1 MIQGYWKNTV
11 TIHFDRLIFPV
22 CAIPTLQFKISV
34 SAKPIKAQARQG
46 KKGIVMARTIK
57 GIEIITA
64 TNMVNPTENATKVRS
79 LVEFKVYSTFESSL
93 KKRLFSYEEK
103 ITECFPSTDLLTIS
117 EDLVKKALSDKAE
130 DFLAIRKDYLEM
142 VAKVAETGIS
152 SEEWGN
158 LAPVDK
164 INIELIAH
172 QNVRT
177 INLTESTLKDA
188 GINFTGI
195 KKIAENYLLNG
206 NCQGAYNVLRP
217 LIHNLLGGQDGQYF
231 YGVKIRK
238 SGITEK
244 SVIGFLSSLV
254 RDAAFLTK
262 YDKKDKKRVVTGYDY
277 SIAGNKTKIVKAV
290 TGFMAV
296 ILHNETAEVIK
307 PQPEEAP
314 QPVQTETV
322 EKSVEKPVKKST
334 RKSTKKSE
342 KVA

>member
-1 MIQGYWKNTV
+1 MRV
-11 TIHFDRLIFPV
+11 
-22 CAIPTLQFKISV
+22 
-34 SAKPIKAQARQG
+34 
-46 KKGIVMARTIK
+46 IK

-64 TNMVNPTENATKVRS
+64 CNMVNPSENAEKVRS
-79 LVEFKVYSTFESSL
+79 LAEFKVYSTFESFL
-93 KKRLFSYEEK
+93 KKRLFSFEEK
-103 ITECFPSTDLLTIS
+103 ITECYPSTDLLTIS

-142 VAKVAETGIS
+142 VVKVAETGVS
-152 SEEWGN
+152 SEEWGD
-158 LAPVDK
+158 LAPIDK

-172 QNVRT
+172 MNVRS
-177 INLTESTLKDA
+177 INLSENTLKDS

-217 LIHNLLGGQDGQYF
+217 LIHNLLGGQNGQYF

-296 ILHNETAEVIK
+296 ILHND
-307 PQPEEAP
+307 
-314 QPVQTETV
+314 
-322 EKSVEKPVKKST
+322 SVEVLKPSTEETQPTEEKGLVVTPEGGITKKSTVKRST
-334 RKSTKKSE
+334 RKSTKKQE
-342 KVA
+342 VA